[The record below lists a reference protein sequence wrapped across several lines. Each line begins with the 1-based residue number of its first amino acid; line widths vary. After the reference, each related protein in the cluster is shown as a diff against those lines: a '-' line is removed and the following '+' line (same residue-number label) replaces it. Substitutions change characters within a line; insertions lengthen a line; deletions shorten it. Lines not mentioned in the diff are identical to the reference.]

1 VRPDHRGRRPGR
13 NPPQRRPPVRE
24 GRPSLGCR
32 GYPAQPGGRRNATA
46 PDHGKSGT
54 GSLRRVAFGSV
65 RESKPPVLSAP
76 GVSFWRDPAMTVTSK
91 TKLLTLLNYLHG
103 ELENER
109 LIDPDG
115 EAAQYLASRIS
126 EIYAEIEEIETVESD
141 TASL

>member
-1 VRPDHRGRRPGR
+1 
-13 NPPQRRPPVRE
+13 
-24 GRPSLGCR
+24 
-32 GYPAQPGGRRNATA
+32 
-46 PDHGKSGT
+46 
-54 GSLRRVAFGSV
+54 
-65 RESKPPVLSAP
+65 
-76 GVSFWRDPAMTVTSK
+76 MTVTSK